1 MTVPE
6 VIEIVELE
14 DGELPTV
21 PEVIEIVELEDG
33 ELPTVKSVLKLYLAT
48 VAQVEATLEHVEPDP
63 ED

>member
-21 PEVIEIVELEDG
+21 QSALN
-33 ELPTVKSVLKLYLAT
+33 LYLAT
-48 VAQVEATLEHVEPDP
+48 EAQVEATLEHVEPDP

>member
-21 PEVIEIVELEDG
+21 QSALD
-33 ELPTVKSVLKLYLAT
+33 LYKNT
-48 VAQVEATLEHVEPDP
+48 EAQVEATLEHTEPDP